1 MRHAASLS
9 LALIMLTAAGCS
21 TDSAYHDAFGFSAS
35 GSGSASV
42 APRNPAGTILADDR
56 NFDREFAGSTV
67 PIIINFTAKWCGPCH
82 AMAPNI
88 DNLAAEY
95 GGRVKVIRL
104 DYDQSPIVARRYGVS
119 ALPAVLVVK
128 HGVVVKRMVG
138 YQSHDSLVT
147 AMSVV
152 GTY

>member
-1 MRHAASLS
+1 MRHAALLS
-9 LALIMLTAAGCS
+9 LALALLTAGCS
-21 TDSAYHDAFGFSAS
+21 ADSAYRDAFAFAS
-35 GSGSASV
+35 GSTGSAAG
-42 APRNPAGTILADDR
+42 APRNAAGTILANDQ

-67 PIIINFTAKWCGPCH
+67 PVIINFTAKWCGPCH

-95 GGRVKVIRL
+95 GGRVKVIRV
-104 DYDQSPIVARRYGVS
+104 DFDQSPIVARRYNVS

-138 YQSHDSLVT
+138 YQSHDTLVT

>member
-1 MRHAASLS
+1 MRHAALLS
-9 LALIMLTAAGCS
+9 LALALLTAGCS
-21 TDSAYHDAFGFSAS
+21 TDSAYRDAFAFAS
-35 GSGSASV
+35 GSTGSATP
-42 APRNPAGTILADDR
+42 APRNAAGTILANDR

-67 PIIINFTAKWCGPCH
+67 PVIINFTAKWCGPCH

-95 GGRVKVIRL
+95 GGRVKVIRV
-104 DYDQSPIVARRYGVS
+104 DFDQSPIVARRYNVS

-138 YQSHDSLVT
+138 YQSHDTLVT

>member
-1 MRHAASLS
+1 MRHVALLS
-9 LALIMLTAAGCS
+9 LALVLSAAGCTS
-21 TDSAYHDAFGFSAS
+21 DSAYRDAFGFSS
-35 GSGSASV
+35 GPSAGSAV
-42 APRNPAGTILADDR
+42 APRNAAGTILANDK

-67 PIIINFTAKWCGPCH
+67 PVIINFTAKWCGPCH

-88 DNLAAEY
+88 DNLSAEY
-95 GGRVKVIRL
+95 GGRVKVIRV
-104 DYDQSPIVARRYGVS
+104 DFDQSPVVARRYNIS

-138 YQSHDSLVT
+138 YQSHDNLVT
-147 AMSVV
+147 AMSVM